1 MNREPSPPVCSEEG
15 LPDPPKMTEERIAAI
30 AKALGHPARVQI
42 LRQFDRCIPHVAGE
56 IVAETDLAQST
67 VSEHLRILREADVL
81 FTRKDGPRS
90 WYCVRRSVLRAYAE
104 AVARLAVDP
113 AAPEDYSQ

>member
-1 MNREPSPPVCSEEG
+1 MNPEPIPPVCSEDG
-15 LPDPPKMTEERIAAI
+15 LPDPPQMTDERVAAI
-30 AKALGHPARVQI
+30 AKALGNPARVRI
-42 LRQFDRCIPHVAGE
+42 LEQFDQCIPHVAGE

-90 WYCVRRSVLRAYAE
+90 WYCVRRSVLRSFAE
-104 AVARLAVDP
+104 AVEHLAVEP
-113 AAPEDYSQ
+113 PAPEDHSD